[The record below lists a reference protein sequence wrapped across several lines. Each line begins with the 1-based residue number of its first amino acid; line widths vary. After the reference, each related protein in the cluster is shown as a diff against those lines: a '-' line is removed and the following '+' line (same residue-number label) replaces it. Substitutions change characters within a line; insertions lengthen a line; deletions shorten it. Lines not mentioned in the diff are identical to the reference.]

1 MWNLF
6 NQRKELKTEVY
17 EKLRPG
23 DLFGGEHQTGRQPED
38 LVRYLLLANAVV
50 LTFFAVILTRVAAG
64 ASGHDEIYG
73 AVWLAGMGIA
83 IAAVSWVLFRLSRA
97 GERKLL
103 SRGLEEVEAAALPG
117 DAKKD
122 MKQAAIKKLLGFR
135 IMIVSAI
142 SGCIGIYIGLKGLF
156 LLL

>member
-6 NQRKELKTEVY
+6 NQRKELRTEVY

-23 DLFGGEHQTGRQPED
+23 DLFGGEHATGRQPED

-50 LTFFAVILTRVAAG
+50 LTFFGVILTRVTAG
-64 ASGHDEIYG
+64 AGGHEEINS
-73 AVWLAGMGIA
+73 AVWLAGIA
-83 IAAVSWVLFRLSRA
+83 MVIALTSWVLFRLSRA

-103 SRGLEEVEAAALPG
+103 SPDLDEVEAAALPG
-117 DAKKD
+117 DVKTGLKR
-122 MKQAAIKKLLGFR
+122 AAIKKLLGFR

-142 SGCIGIYIGLKGLF
+142 SGCIAIYIGIKGLF
-156 LLL
+156 LL